1 MQREARKYLVDIQG
15 AIRSLGRYTAGKQF
29 SDYEAEEMLR
39 DAVERKFEI
48 VGVALSGL
56 ADEDELTADRIS
68 EYRKIIGF
76 RNLLAHGYA
85 HVDNRIVWNI
95 VENSLPV
102 LAREVDALLDEA

>member
-1 MQREARKYLVDIQG
+1 MQREARKYLVDIQV
-15 AIRSLGRYTAGKQF
+15 AIRSLGRYAVGKRF
-29 SDYEAEEMLR
+29 GDYEADEMLR

-48 VGVALSGL
+48 IGVALSGL
-56 ADEDELTADRIS
+56 ADEDESTADRIS

-95 VENSLPV
+95 VQTSLPV

>member
-15 AIRSLGRYTAGKQF
+15 AIRSLGRYTSGKQF
-29 SDYEAEEMLR
+29 SDYVAEEMLR

-68 EYRKIIGF
+68 EYRKSIGF

-95 VENSLPV
+95 VENSLPM